1 MKQNLFSKQIR
12 RGVIGLFASNLITF
26 LIIGLSYIV
35 YSKSLIPSE
44 FGLYSIGLGIATFG
58 NLVLDGGLK
67 NTIIK
72 SPMNLSNKEEGSLL
86 FLMLSSSLFVNL
98 IIFLIGFPIHFYF
111 PAAIQD
117 YKFLAFFSS
126 AYWLSYP
133 WIAIPTASLERRLDY
148 GKIAGIES
156 FGTVIERSL
165 PAIFILVFHT
175 GIYSFIW
182 AVILGRIFRVIGIN
196 IFYKPYFYIPSWQ
209 EIKAIFYLLSE
220 GAWLQIATCFSLLR
234 DNLHIVLVGTMFG
247 KDWVGYYAWGLQI
260 CLIASQ
266 IFVQISARIS
276 IPMFAQETSFEK
288 RWQWCLYQVKLLTIF
303 TAPLLS
309 VLVLVIPSID
319 QYLFQGKWTTA
330 ITFLPLLFLR
340 MIPGLATT
348 PVGSLLMVHKG
359 GRKFAQATII
369 WTMAEIL
376 GAALFLV
383 LLGPTGLA
391 WSYSFAVWLGL
402 GILLVFT
409 GEGGKQ
415 LGFEVNGVI
424 FRRSSFFIASML
436 SLLLYFYYLI
446 LGLSLKDS
454 YISLFLSIPIVIIS
468 YLSEKDIRG
477 LLGIKI

>member
-1 MKQNLFSKQIR
+1 MNQKLFSNQIR

-26 LIIGLSYIV
+26 LVIGLSYIV
-35 YSKSLIPSE
+35 YSQSLIPAE

-72 SPMNLSNKEEGSLL
+72 SPINLSNKEEGSLL
-86 FLMLSSSLFVNL
+86 FLMIGSSLLVNL
-98 IIFLIGFPIHFYF
+98 IIFVIGLIIYIYF
-111 PAAIQD
+111 PQSIQD
-117 YKFLAFFSS
+117 YNFLALFSS
-126 AYWLSYP
+126 TYWLSYP

-148 GKIAGIES
+148 AKIAGIES
-156 FGTVIERSL
+156 FGTIIERSL

-182 AVILGRIFRVIGIN
+182 AVVLGRLFRVIGIN
-196 IFYKPYFYIPSWQ
+196 FCYKPYFCIPSWQ

-234 DNLHIVLVGTMFG
+234 DNLHILLVGTIFG

-276 IPMFAQETSFEK
+276 IPMFAQASGFEE

-309 VLVLVIPSID
+309 VILLVIPSIN
-319 QYLFQGKWTTA
+319 QYLFQNKWIIA
-330 ITFLPLLFLR
+330 INFLPLLFLR

-348 PVGSLLMVHKG
+348 PIGSLLMVHQG

-369 WTMAEIL
+369 WTVVEII
-376 GAALFLV
+376 GAALLLSF
-383 LLGPTGLA
+383 LGPTGLA
-391 WSYSFAVWLGL
+391 WSYSLAVWLGL
-402 GILLVFT
+402 WILLKFT
-409 GEGGKQ
+409 GEDSQK
-415 LGFEVNGVI
+415 LGFEVNKII
-424 FRRSSFFIASML
+424 FQRSSLLIAGIL
-436 SLLLYFYYLI
+436 SLLLYFSHLI
-446 LGLSLKDS
+446 SEINLKDS
-454 YISLFLSIPIVIIS
+454 YINLYLLIPIVLVS
-468 YLSEKDIRG
+468 YLSEKDIRK
-477 LLGIKI
+477 LLRLKI

>member
-1 MKQNLFSKQIR
+1 MKQNLFSNQIR

-26 LIIGLSYIV
+26 LVIGLSYIV
-35 YSKSLIPSE
+35 YSKSLIPAE

-72 SPMNLSNKEEGSLL
+72 SPINLNNKEEGSLL
-86 FLMLSSSLFVNL
+86 FLMIGSSLLVNL
-98 IIFLIGFPIHFYF
+98 IILIIGLIIYNYF
-111 PAAIQD
+111 PATIQD
-117 YKFLAFFSS
+117 YNFLALFSS

-148 GKIAGIES
+148 AKIAGIES
-156 FGTVIERSL
+156 FGTIIERSL

-182 AVILGRIFRVIGIN
+182 AVVLGRLFRVIGIN
-196 IFYKPYFYIPSWQ
+196 LFYKPYFCIPSWQ

-220 GAWLQIATCFSLLR
+220 GGWLQIATCFSLLR
-234 DNLHIVLVGTMFG
+234 DNLHILLVGTMFG

-276 IPMFAQETSFEK
+276 IPMFAQASSFEQ

-309 VLVLVIPSID
+309 VILLVIPSIN
-319 QYLFQGKWTTA
+319 QSLFQDKWTTA

-348 PVGSLLMVHKG
+348 PIGSLLMVHQG

-369 WTMAEIL
+369 WTLVEII
-376 GAALFLV
+376 GAALLLS

-391 WSYSFAVWLGL
+391 WSYSLAVWPGL
-402 GILLVFT
+402 WILLIFT
-409 GEGGKQ
+409 GEDSQK
-415 LGFEVNGVI
+415 LGLEVNRII
-424 FRRSSFFIASML
+424 FQRSSLLIAGIL
-436 SLLLYFYYLI
+436 SVLLYFSHFI
-446 LGLSLKDS
+446 LEVSLKDS
-454 YISLFLSIPIVIIS
+454 YINLFLLIPIVLIS
-468 YLSEKDIRG
+468 YLSEKDIRK
-477 LLGIKI
+477 LLRLKI